1 MPLMP
6 ALVTVMAKA
15 AEAASKSLAR
25 DFGEVENLQISIK
38 GPSDFVSAADKKAE
52 KTLQHH
58 LSKARPDWSFLM
70 EEGGKVEGKDPNKVF
85 IIDPLDGTNNFLH
98 GVPHW
103 CITIAA
109 VENGVITA
117 GVTFD
122 PIRNEMFWASRG
134 GGAFMGHKKL
144 RVSGRNDMSLALAA
158 CSQPAKGRRE
168 TKEFAN
174 QMAKIASEFSGLR
187 SMHSAAL
194 DLAYVASG
202 RFDAYWDQALKP
214 WDVAAGILLVQE
226 AGGKVTEIDGGKD
239 PLNSGSVLAS
249 NAALYQD
256 MRKLLN

>member
-1 MPLMP
+1 MPP
-6 ALVTVMAKA
+6 LVTVMVKA

-52 KTLQHH
+52 KTIQHH
-58 LSKARPDWSFLM
+58 LGKARPDWSFLM
-70 EEGGKVEGKDPNKVF
+70 EESGKVEGKDPNRVF

-103 CITIAA
+103 CTTIAA
-109 VENGVITA
+109 VEDGVITA
-117 GVTFD
+117 AVTFD
-122 PIRNEMFWASRG
+122 VIRNEMFWAARG
-134 GGAFMGHKKL
+134 AGAFVGHKKL
-144 RVSGRNDMSLALAA
+144 RVSGRKDMGVSLAA
-158 CSQPAKGRRE
+158 CSQPALGRRE
-168 TKEFAN
+168 GSEFAG
-174 QMAKIASEFSGLR
+174 QMARVAASFSGLR

-194 DLAYVASG
+194 DLAYVAAG
-202 RFDAYWDQALKP
+202 RFDAYWDLALKP

-239 PLNSGSVLAS
+239 PLNSGSILAA